1 MELRFAGGLSR
12 AERFPLNEV
21 MDWVIAARSAPSSI
35 TVRLIS
41 VMNRH
46 ESRELAEEVA
56 WLAAERKD
64 QSLVGLDL
72 AGNEAEFGAE
82 PFQGVFSEA
91 SQEGLHVC
99 IHAGEWGPAANV
111 REAIERLGAERIS
124 HGIRVLEDRSITE
137 LARERETPFEVC
149 VTSNYQSGV
158 VPEPGSH
165 PLPRMLAAGLNVT
178 IGTDDPSVSRITL
191 SGEYQVV
198 CEELG
203 LSMETLRQRILAPAS
218 SFPAR
223 GGKGALEVCEKS
235 CWKPSSRCSSQ
246 PAPLTGGAQGCCES
260 QYNCSRHHTP
270 LGAGL
275 EDILALLCVLRACGV
290 SGVVAQGAAGDLTQH
305 RRHDE

>member
-1 MELRFAGGLSR
+1 
-12 AERFPLNEV
+12 V
-21 MDWVIAARSAPSSI
+21 AR
-35 TVRLIS
+35 
-41 VMNRH
+41 
-46 ESRELAEEVA
+46 
-56 WLAAERKD
+56 LAAERKH

-82 PFQGVFSEA
+82 PFQGVFREA

-203 LSMETLRQRILAPAS
+203 LSRNLSSASWLRERLSCPSRKKALAESA
-218 SFPAR
+218 
-223 GGKGALEVCEKS
+223 KS
-235 CWKPSSRCSSQ
+235 CWKPSS
-246 PAPLTGGAQGCCES
+246 PL
-260 QYNCSRHHTP
+260 
-270 LGAGL
+270 
-275 EDILALLCVLRACGV
+275 LRA
-290 SGVVAQGAAGDLTQH
+290 SPPL
-305 RRHDE
+305 